1 MKILTKYIIKK
12 FLSYFLSSFTVV
24 SIFVFIINL
33 FETANQLAKKNIDFS
48 TSLKTAILQT
58 PYFIYLVLPFI
69 TLIATIMFFSSISA
83 NNEDRAVYASGYRR
97 TVFLSPLIISSLMI
111 ILLSIFFIDPFVA
124 TLYKRAENRKN
135 EILSS
140 YIKVNGVY
148 FMASDVKNKYQMSD
162 VYIEDE
168 SKKFIIKA
176 SSMTWNDDKNI
187 WDVKHGVIIK
197 DKNLE
202 YDIKISTFE
211 SLEVSSL
218 PGTDDIF
225 IEKLNDANSYS
236 IYDLLIRALKLRRLS
251 LNPVYE
257 FNYIYFKLAMI
268 FLNITVVLAAFII
281 AQTSMIRNKSISISL
296 ALIASLLMWSVLI
309 VSKRLGDLEL
319 VSSPMILIIPHT
331 IFISLCAGIMYK
343 KRMI

>member
-12 FLSYFLSSFTVV
+12 FLSYFLSSFAVV

-83 NNEDRAVYASGYRR
+83 NNEDRAVYASGYRK
-97 TVFLSPLIISSLMI
+97 TVFLSPLIISSLII
-111 ILLSIFFIDPFVA
+111 ILLSIFFIDPFV
-124 TLYKRAENRKN
+124 TKLYKKADKDNS

-140 YIKVNGVY
+140 YIKVNGIY

-176 SSMTWNDDKNI
+176 ISMTWNDDKNI
-187 WDVKHGVIIK
+187 WDVKHGIIIE
-197 DKNLE
+197 DNNLE

-218 PGTDDIF
+218 PNPDDIF
-225 IEKLNDANSYS
+225 IEKLNDTNSYS
-236 IYDLLIRALKLRRLS
+236 IYDLLLRALKLRRLS

-257 FNYIYFKLAMI
+257 FNHIYFKLAMI

-309 VSKRLGDLEL
+309 VSKKLGDLEL
-319 VSSPMILIIPHT
+319 ISSPMILIIPHT